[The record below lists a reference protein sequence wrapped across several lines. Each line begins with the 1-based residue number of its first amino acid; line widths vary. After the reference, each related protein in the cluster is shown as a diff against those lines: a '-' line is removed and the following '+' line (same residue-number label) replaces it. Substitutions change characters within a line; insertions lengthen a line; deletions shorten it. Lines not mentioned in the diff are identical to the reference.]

1 MSSND
6 ENDEHQ
12 ADLLSQEEEEPEKL
26 NINKNKGDESSRAE
40 LLKKDSN
47 SNKEPEPEQKNESEQ
62 EQEKE
67 DKHPEKEPEQEQEQ
81 VPEQEPK
88 HEEKEPEQPKN
99 EEKKPEEEVA
109 PQNKDNEKAS
119 RKSKKKKS
127 TKKQKDALKEEKN
140 ENLKESKKDVNKN
153 EDKLNKKGKE
163 EIIDKNG
170 KVIVANGMVKDE
182 EGEGKKEGEGENQE
196 EKKEGEEE
204 KKEEEKE
211 KELATIH
218 EKIKFPITPYQVT
231 DEYNN
236 ILFSTLKKENR
247 LRPITL
253 LAPEKFDITR
263 DIGEILKEEEKINK
277 NLEQENKLIEDRER
291 EDKIH
296 LNKYKEQTLLGHTM
310 IEDPM
315 ALFYGAKRVYIDQF
329 YKLSDLFVICPIY
342 YNYRISLCYE
352 KNFSEG
358 KEKNTAYHLFNTKE
372 ISPSCSHNC
381 CTNQA
386 RQIDI
391 NIFNFILN
399 SKDKRVQKFIKL
411 TKKYR
416 CAISCL
422 CACCSRPTF
431 AVETL
436 IEMLGQ
442 IIETRTA
449 TDPVIHVLDI
459 NEDIIY
465 IIKATFCQCGFCC
478 RDECCGSQKCSSC
491 EFTIYDEEG
500 KEEKGKIK
508 KGHRNGNKVLPDY
521 DQIEVTFPEDASC
534 QNKVLLMCAALVIE
548 YLYFQNFSNL
558 KRCNG
563 KPKFENAYT
572 E

>member
-67 DKHPEKEPEQEQEQ
+67 NKHPEKEPEKEQEQ
-81 VPEQEPK
+81 IQEKEPK

-99 EEKKPEEEVA
+99 VEKNPEEEVA

-127 TKKQKDALKEEKN
+127 TKKQKDAQKEEKN

-170 KVIVANGMVKDE
+170 KIIVANGMVKDE

-204 KKEEEKE
+204 KEGEEKE
-211 KELATIH
+211 KELATVQ

-231 DEYNN
+231 GEYNN
-236 ILFSTLKKENR
+236 VLFSTLKKENR
-247 LRPITL
+247 LRPTTL

-358 KEKNTAYHLFNTKE
+358 KGKNTAYHLFNTKE

-381 CTNQA
+381 CPNQA

-431 AVETL
+431 VVETL

>member
-67 DKHPEKEPEQEQEQ
+67 NKHPEKEPEKEQEQ
-81 VPEQEPK
+81 IQEKEPK

-99 EEKKPEEEVA
+99 VEKNPEEEVA

-127 TKKQKDALKEEKN
+127 TKKQKDAQKEEKN

-170 KVIVANGMVKDE
+170 KIIVANGMVKDE

-204 KKEEEKE
+204 KEGEEKE
-211 KELATIH
+211 KELATVQ

-231 DEYNN
+231 GEYNN
-236 ILFSTLKKENR
+236 VLFSTLKKENR
-247 LRPITL
+247 LRPTTL

-381 CTNQA
+381 CPNQA

-431 AVETL
+431 VVETL

>member
-12 ADLLSQEEEEPEKL
+12 VDLLSQEEEEPEKL

-47 SNKEPEPEQKNESEQ
+47 PNKESEPEQKNESEQ

-81 VPEQEPK
+81 VPQQEPK
-88 HEEKEPEQPKN
+88 HEEKEPEQPKK

-127 TKKQKDALKEEKN
+127 TKKQKDAEKN

-170 KVIVANGMVKDE
+170 KIIVANGMVKDE

-196 EKKEGEEE
+196 EKKEGEEG
-204 KKEEEKE
+204 KEDEKE
-211 KELATIH
+211 KELATVH

-231 DEYNN
+231 GEYNN
-236 ILFSTLKKENR
+236 VLFSTLKKENR
-247 LRPITL
+247 LRPTTL

-263 DIGEILKEEEKINK
+263 DIGEIIKEEEKINK

-352 KNFSEG
+352 QNFSEG
-358 KEKNTAYHLFNTKE
+358 NQKNTAYHLFNTKE

-381 CTNQA
+381 CPNQA

-431 AVETL
+431 VVETL

-442 IIETRTA
+442 IVETRTA
-449 TDPVIHVLDI
+449 TDPIIHILDI

-521 DQIEVTFPEDASC
+521 DQIEVIFPEDASC